1 MKRIILMMALVLMMT
16 SLFAQSYDSL
26 PIFISPSLT
35 EDNYWNDVRIY
46 EDGWPLHRTNVV
58 PIGEQWSK
66 SLNGEW
72 KFYWVDSPE
81 KAPKLFWLKNYDA
94 SEWKTIYV
102 PANWEING
110 YGTPIYVN
118 VDNEFRPNNP
128 PEAPTIDNPVGCY
141 LLDFEIPKEWVRM
154 RFPDNKQ
161 PISATKGRRVY
172 INFGAVKSAFYLWIN
187 DHYVGYCEDSKTNAE
202 FDITNKVHEGI
213 NRLAV
218 QVFRFSNGSYFEC
231 QDFWR
236 MSGIERDVTIYSK
249 PGVNVRD
256 YEVHAGL
263 DENYQK
269 GIFDIGIQ
277 IENNPL
283 SWPMKNGK
291 VQVSLY
297 DGEIEIFTLTEMI
310 VDRREKYSLKADQ
323 PLSNIKPWSAEHPNL
338 YRLEIKILDKKGKE
352 IERIENHIG
361 FRTSEIKDGKLLI
374 NGQYVLIKG
383 VNRHEHDPY
392 TGHVISRESMERDI
406 ALMKQMNINTVRTC
420 HYPDDPYW
428 YELCD
433 KYGLYVWDEAN
444 CESHAQ
450 GYGEKSL
457 AKDPQYKEMI
467 WSRNRNMLERDK
479 NHPSVIMWSMG
490 NECGNGVNF
499 EYTYDWMKDR
509 DLSRPVTYERAIY
522 DRNTDVIGLMY
533 ASPKYLQRFVDE
545 GLDSLHRPFIMVE
558 YCHAMG
564 NSMGGL
570 KDYWDV
576 IEANEQLQGGCI
588 WDWVDQSF
596 IVDSEKFKV
605 DSSVSA
611 IAPPNS
617 QPSTLN
623 SQLFYAVGGDFGH
636 AYGVGDDDAFCANGV
651 VSSDRRP
658 HHHAAEV
665 KKVYQPIKFTAKD
678 LTWGKFEAKNWLSFT
693 NASAFYCD
701 YEIFSAEKS
710 LMKDKIDLDIEPFGT
725 QEINI
730 ERLRIYGNPGEE
742 FFIRFSV
749 KTKIDQPFMPA
760 GTEIAYD
767 EFKLDWPSA
776 PLELLPQ
783 AKSLSYV
790 ASVRGINCGNDDFQV
805 SFDMNTAEIVSYV
818 YKGQKLIDGN
828 LRDNFW
834 RAPTLN
840 DEVDSW
846 ALPRWKKSGLQHL
859 TAKTGGLHIER
870 LDDNKVSVTAVVEY
884 YDDKEQL
891 QIVVNKLYLID
902 GEGNI
907 SLTNRVEPM
916 ETVTSFPK
924 IGMQFRMP
932 MDYRNLTYFGKNTE
946 NYPDRNA
953 SGKMG
958 LYHVDALSLFEQHVV
973 PQDNGNHS
981 DTRWLALTSD
991 KSKSGLFVKMQEP
1004 FNFSIYNYDDD
1015 NLTAARRINQLN
1027 RTDFLTVNVDY
1038 KQAPIGTATCGPGV
1052 DEKYVIGNQVYEY
1065 TVLLRAFDKT
1075 QDPIELTRFQL
1086 PNVDSLMVPMPEIKA
1101 SMLGNEDYRIYNHP
1115 LTVSMT
1121 CADPKAEIRYT
1132 LDDSEPTE
1140 KSRKYTKPLIIN
1152 QSCKVKAKAFKNGM
1166 VSSFVALRQ
1175 FDRLNIKNTTFVNP
1189 PAERYGKEADIA
1201 LMDGKKGME
1210 GDYYNDWLGFQ
1221 GVDMEATIALALPT
1235 NINVVKVGLC
1245 HEPNDWVMWPKA
1257 VWVSFS
1263 KDGKEFTDWEQAEL
1277 PVFNKPDKMQGHGR
1291 IEARARVDEKQVMF
1305 VRVKVENQGVLPD
1318 WHPYKGEKAWIM
1330 VDEVG
1335 LE

>member
-1 MKRIILMMALVLMMT
+1 MAFGLMMT
-16 SLFAQSYDSL
+16 SLCAQDFDSL
-26 PIFISPSLT
+26 PIINPSCIV
-35 EDNYWNDVRIY
+35 EDDYWNDVRIN
-46 EDGWPLHRTNVV
+46 ESGWPLHRTNVV
-58 PIGEQWSK
+58 PVGEQWSK

-72 KFYWVDSPE
+72 KFCWVDSPE
-81 KAPKLFWLKNYDA
+81 KAPKHFWLENYDA
-94 SEWKTIYV
+94 SEWKTIQV

-110 YGTPIYVN
+110 YGTPVYVN

-128 PEAPTIDNPVGCY
+128 PEVPTIDNPVGCY
-141 LLDFEIPKEWVRM
+141 ILDFEVPEEWTKGRDLQNHL
-154 RFPDNKQ
+154 PL
-161 PISATKGRRVY
+161 IATKGRRVF

-187 DHYVGYCEDSKTNAE
+187 GHYVGYREDSKTNAE
-202 FDITNKVHEGI
+202 FDITKEVHAGT
-213 NRLAV
+213 NRVAV

-236 MSGIERDVTIYSK
+236 LSGIERDVTLYST
-249 PGVNVRD
+249 PAVHVYD

-263 DENYQK
+263 DDTYKN
-269 GIFDIGIQ
+269 GTFDIDLGID
-277 IENNPL
+277 NNRL
-283 SWPMKNGK
+283 MRQMKNGK
-291 VQVSLY
+291 VQVSIY
-297 DGEIEIFTLTEMI
+297 DGEKEILTLEDKI
-310 VDRREKYSLKADQ
+310 DFIIKKINLKSDHVL
-323 PLSNIKPWSAEHPNL
+323 PNIKPWSAEHPNL
-338 YRLEIKILDKKGKE
+338 YRLEIKILDKKGNV
-352 IERIENHIG
+352 IEQLENHVG
-361 FRTSEIKDGKLLI
+361 FRTVEIKNGKLLV

-457 AKDPQYKEMI
+457 AKDPQYKQMV

-499 EYTYDWMKDR
+499 EYTYDWLKDR
-509 DLSRPVTYERAIY
+509 DPSRPVTYERAIY

-533 ASPKYLQRFVDE
+533 ASPKYLQRFVDN
-545 GLDSLHRPFIMVE
+545 GLDSVYHRPFIMVE

-564 NSMGGL
+564 NSMGGMQ
-570 KDYWDV
+570 DYWDV

-596 IVDSEKFKV
+596 IQHDKEKDVDW
-605 DSSVSA
+605 
-611 IAPPNS
+611 
-617 QPSTLN
+617 L
-623 SQLFYAVGGDFGH
+623 AVGGDFGH

-693 NASAFYCD
+693 NASAFDCD
-701 YEIFSAEKS
+701 FEIFSAEKT
-710 LMKDKIDLDIEPFGT
+710 LMKGKGELDIEPFGT

-749 KTKIDQPFMPA
+749 KTKEDQPFIPA
-760 GTEIAYD
+760 GTEVAYD
-767 EFKLDWPSA
+767 EFKLEWPSA
-776 PLELLPQ
+776 PLEPLVKE
-783 AKSLSYV
+783 KSIQYNSGSSSVYNEDFTV
-790 ASVRGINCGNDDFQV
+790 A
-805 SFDMNTAEIVSYV
+805 FDKASGEIVSYV
-818 YKGQKLIDGN
+818 VKGKELLKGG
-828 LRDNFW
+828 LKDNFW

-846 ALPRWKKSGLQHL
+846 ALPRWRKAGLQHL
-859 TAKTGGLHIER
+859 SARNGGLHFER
-870 LDDNKVSVTAVVEY
+870 VDDNTVSVNAAVDY
-884 YDDKEQL
+884 YDGMGQL

-907 SLTNRVEPM
+907 SITNRVEPM

-924 IGMQFRMP
+924 IGMQFRVP
-932 MDYRNLTYFGKNTE
+932 WDYRKVTYFGKDTE

-958 LYHVDALSLFEQHVV
+958 LYNVNALDLFEQHVV

-981 DTRWLALTSD
+981 DTRWMVLTDDGGAVREESQV
-991 KSKSGLFVKMQEP
+991 GLFITMSEP
-1004 FNFSIYNYDDD
+1004 FNFSIYNYDDA

-1027 RTDFLTVNVDY
+1027 STDFLTVNVDY
-1038 KQAPIGTATCGPGV
+1038 KVAPIGTATCGPGV
-1052 DEKYVIGNQVYEY
+1052 DEKYILGNQVYEY
-1065 TVLLRAFDKT
+1065 TVLLRAFDKS
-1075 QDPIELTRFQL
+1075 QDPMELTRFQL
-1086 PNVDSLMVPMPEIKA
+1086 PDAASMMVPTPEIKA
-1101 SMLGNEDYRIYNHP
+1101 VMAGKEDFRMYNRP
-1115 LTVSMT
+1115 LTISMT
-1121 CADPKAEIRYT
+1121 CADPKAEIHYT
-1132 LDDSEPTE
+1132 TDGSEPTI
-1140 KSRKYTKPLIIN
+1140 KSPVFSSKFVILKTCTI
-1152 QSCKVKAKAFKNGM
+1152 KAKAFKKGS
-1166 VSSFVALRQ
+1166 VPSFVALRQ
-1175 FDRLNIKNTTFVNP
+1175 FNRLNIKNTTFVNP
-1189 PAERYGKEADIA
+1189 PVERYGKDADIA
-1201 LMDGKKGME
+1201 LMDGKKGAP
-1210 GDYYNDWLGFQ
+1210 GDYYNDWLGFE
-1221 GVDMEATIALALPT
+1221 GVDMEATIELAVPT
-1235 NINVVKVGLC
+1235 KINTVKVGLC
-1245 HEPNDWVMWPKA
+1245 HEPQSWVVWPKG

-1263 KDGKEFTDWEQAEL
+1263 KDGQEFTDWQMAEL
-1277 PVFNKPDKMQGHGR
+1277 PVFDRPDKMKGFGR
-1291 IEARARVDEKQVMF
+1291 VEARLRTDGKQWKF

-1318 WHPYKGEKAWIM
+1318 WHPYAGQKAWIM
-1330 VDEVG
+1330 VDEVVV
-1335 LE
+1335 E

>member
-1 MKRIILMMALVLMMT
+1 MKKLTFTLI
-16 SLFAQSYDSL
+16 SLIAAMSLQAQ
-26 PIFISPSLT
+26 T
-35 EDNYWNDVRIY
+35 EAELNAWNDVNIY
-46 EDGWPLHRTNVV
+46 EINKVMPRANVIPV
-58 PIGEQWSK
+58 GSEWSQC
-66 SLNGEW
+66 LNGDW
-72 KFYWVDSPE
+72 KFHWVDSPS
-81 KAPKLFWLKNYDA
+81 KAPADFYKEGYDA
-94 SEWKTIYV
+94 SDWKTIKV
-102 PANWEING
+102 PANWELNG

-118 VDNEFRPNNP
+118 VDNEFRPNEP
-128 PEAPTIDNPVGCY
+128 PFAPTVDNPVGCY
-141 LLDFEIPKEWVRM
+141 ITDFRIPKSWK
-154 RFPDNKQ
+154 D
-161 PISATKGRRVY
+161 RRVY
-172 INFGAVKSAFYLWIN
+172 LNFGAVKSAY
-187 DHYVGYCEDSKTNAE
+187 YVWVNGQFVGFNEDAKTNAD
-202 FDITNKVHEGI
+202 FDITPYIKTGDNK
-213 NRLAV
+213 LAMKV
-218 QVFRFSNGSYFEC
+218 YRFSNGSYFEC

-236 MSGIERDVTIYSK
+236 LSGIERDVVLYSK
-249 PGVNVRD
+249 PQISIYD
-256 YEVHAGL
+256 YYVLAGL
-263 DENYQK
+263 DETYRN
-269 GIFDIGIQ
+269 GTFDIDLI
-277 IENNPL
+277 IDRPTINAVKKERL
-283 SWPMKNGK
+283 
-291 VQVSLY
+291 VVSLF
-297 DGEIEIFTLTEMI
+297 DGEKEVL
-310 VDRREKYSLKADQ
+310 RLEKSLFNQ
-323 PLSNIKPWSAEHPNL
+323 GEHIRMRNEVIPNIKPWSAEHPNL

-352 IERIENHIG
+352 IERLENHIG

-392 TGHVISRESMERDI
+392 TGHVISRESMEKDI
-406 ALMKQMNINTVRTC
+406 AMMKQMNINTVRTC

-457 AKDPQYKEMI
+457 AKDPKYEKMI
-467 WSRNRNMLERDK
+467 WSRNRDMLERDK

-509 DLSRPVTYERAIY
+509 DKTRPVTYERAIY

-533 ASPKYLQRFVDE
+533 ASPKYLQRFVHE

-570 KDYWDV
+570 QDYWDV

-617 QPSTLN
+617 QLSTLN

-636 AYGVGDDDAFCANGV
+636 AYGVGDDDAFCANGI
-651 VSSDRRP
+651 VSSDRIP

-693 NASAFYCD
+693 NASAFNCE

-730 ERLRIYGNPGEE
+730 ERLRIYGTPGEE

-749 KTKIDQPFMPA
+749 KTKEDQPFMPA
-760 GTEIAYD
+760 GTEVAYD

-916 ETVTSFPK
+916 ETVTSLPK
-924 IGMQFRMP
+924 VGMQFRMP
-932 MDYRNLTYFGKNTE
+932 LDYRNLTYFGKDTE

-958 LYHVDALSLFEQHVV
+958 LYQTDALSLFEQHVV

-981 DTRWLALTSD
+981 DTRWLALTSNKND
-991 KSKSGLFVKMQEP
+991 VGLFVTMQEP
-1004 FNFSIYNYDDD
+1004 FNFSIYNYDDE

-1027 RTDFLTVNVDY
+1027 PTDFLTVNVDY

-1052 DEKYVIGNQVYEY
+1052 DEKYVLGNQVYEY
-1065 TVLLRAFDKT
+1065 TVLLRAFDTKT
-1075 QDPIELTRFQL
+1075 EDPIELTRFQL
-1086 PNVDSLMVPMPEIKA
+1086 PEVDSIMVPMPEIKA
-1101 SMLGNEDYRIYNHP
+1101 SMLGNEDYLIYNHP
-1115 LTVSMT
+1115 LSISMT
-1121 CADPKAEIRYT
+1121 CAEKGAEIRYT
-1132 LDDSEPTE
+1132 LDGSEPTE
-1140 KSRKYTKPLIIN
+1140 KSKKYTKPLIIN

-1166 VSSFVALRQ
+1166 ASSFVALRQ
-1175 FDRLNIKNTTFVNP
+1175 FNRLNIKNTTFVNP

-1221 GVDMEATIALALPT
+1221 GVDMEATIALSLPT